1 MKKELSMEMRMVL
14 AFVLMGLVIVVSQ
27 YFMKP
32 APAPTATKEGADKS
46 SRPVTA
52 AAVEKPPQP
61 APAPPKTA
69 QMPGQIHADQETVFG
84 IDTDVYRVV
93 FSNRGAVVRSWV
105 LKDYKDR
112 DGKPLEL
119 VNQKALAKVPAPF
132 ALAFKSPA
140 PATDPNTALFKADPS
155 PDGLRVSFEF
165 SDGVALTKK
174 AFQFDKKSYLVAV
187 TSEVTQNGTLVP
199 HSLMWRG
206 GFGDATVP
214 NATAVQHALF
224 YDLPAAKL
232 QVKQAK
238 DAKDGPVSASGQF
251 SFLGLE
257 DSYFAAVFLPGNR
270 TSVEQ
275 TTYADN
281 LPDANGK
288 DELRVGAGVG
298 GEGVNTLSLF
308 VGPKDTDL
316 LRRVDPKLEQ
326 VVDWGFFGIIAKP
339 LFLVL
344 NWTADHLAH
353 NYGWAI
359 VLVTVAI
366 NLVLFPLRISSM
378 KSSKKMQ
385 ALQPQIKAI
394 NEKYKNLSMRDP
406 KKAEQN
412 QEVMD
417 LYKKNGVN
425 PVGGCLPMI
434 LQIPFLYA
442 FYKVLSVS
450 IEMRGAHWFWV
461 ADLSQ
466 PETLAIHILP
476 ILLVVTQFLTQ
487 RMTPSPGMDP
497 SQQKMMM
504 IMPLVFGYMFYFA
517 SAGLVLYWLTG
528 NVVGVAQQWLLNRS
542 MPAPEA
548 PPAPL
553 VKKKGR
559 N

>member
-46 SRPVTA
+46 ARPVTA

-61 APAPPKTA
+61 APAPKNA

-132 ALAFKSPA
+132 ALAFKGQA
-140 PATDPNTALFKADPS
+140 PATDPNTALFKADSS
-155 PDGLRVSFEF
+155 PDGLSVSFEF
-165 SDGVALTKK
+165 SDGVALIKK
-174 AFQFDKKSYLVAV
+174 AFQFEKKSYRVAV

-199 HSLMWRG
+199 HSLIWRG
-206 GFGDATVP
+206 GFGDAIVP
-214 NATAVQHALF
+214 NAITAQHALY
-224 YDLPAAKL
+224 YDLSAAKL

-288 DELRVGAGVG
+288 DELRVGVGVG

-316 LRRVDPKLEQ
+316 LRKVDPKLEQ

-517 SAGLVLYWLTG
+517 SSGLVLYWLTG

-553 VKKKGR
+553 AKKKGR

>member
-32 APAPTATKEGADKS
+32 APAPTATKEGAEKS
-46 SRPVTA
+46 SRPVT

-61 APAPPKTA
+61 APAPPKAA
-69 QMPGQIHADQETVFG
+69 QMPGQVHADQETVFG

-112 DGKPLEL
+112 DGRPLEL

-132 ALAFKSPA
+132 ALAFKGQA

-155 PDGLRVSFEF
+155 PDGMKVSFEF
-165 SDGVALTKK
+165 SDGVASTKK

-199 HSLMWRG
+199 HSLTWRG

-214 NATAVQHALF
+214 NPTAVQHALY
-224 YDLPAAKL
+224 YDLSAAKL

-257 DSYFAAVFLPGNR
+257 DSYFAAVFLPGNQP
-270 TSVEQ
+270 SVEQ
-275 TTYADN
+275 TTFDDN
-281 LPDANGK
+281 VPDVNGK
-288 DELRVGAGVG
+288 DEQRVGAGVG

-308 VGPKDTDL
+308 VGPKKVDL
-316 LRRVDPKLEQ
+316 LRQVDPKLEQ
-326 VVDWGFFGIIAKP
+326 VIDWGFFGIIAKP

-353 NYGWAI
+353 NYGWTI

-425 PVGGCLPMI
+425 QVGGCLPML

-517 SAGLVLYWLTG
+517 SSGLVLYWLTG
-528 NVVGVAQQWLLNRS
+528 NVVGIAQQWLLNRS
-542 MPAPEA
+542 LPAPEA
-548 PPAPL
+548 PPVPPP
-553 VKKKGR
+553 KKKGR

>member
-1 MKKELSMEMRMVL
+1 MVL

-32 APAPTATKEGADKS
+32 VPAPTATKEGAEKS
-46 SRPVTA
+46 ARPVNPT
-52 AAVEKPPQP
+52 AVENPPQP

-84 IDTDVYRVV
+84 VDTDVYRVV

-119 VNQKALAKVPAPF
+119 VNQVALPKVPAPF
-132 ALAFKSPA
+132 ALAFKNQA
-140 PATDPNTALFKADPS
+140 PATDPNMALFKADTS
-155 PDGLRVSFEF
+155 ADGLKVSFEF
-165 SDGVALTKK
+165 SDGVALIKK

-199 HSLMWRG
+199 HLLTWRG
-206 GFGDATVP
+206 GFGDAKVP
-214 NATAVQHALF
+214 NAIVAQHALY

-238 DAKDGPVSASGQF
+238 DAKDGPVSVSGQF
-251 SFLGLE
+251 SFVGME
-257 DSYFAAVFLPGNR
+257 DSYFCAVFLPGNQ
-270 TSVEQ
+270 TSIEQ
-275 TTYADN
+275 TTHADN
-281 LPDANGK
+281 VPDANGK
-288 DELRVGAGVG
+288 DELRVGVGVG
-298 GEGVNTLSLF
+298 GEGLNMLSLF
-308 VGPKDTDL
+308 VGPKDMDL
-316 LRRVDPKLEQ
+316 LRRVDPKLVQ

-344 NWTADHLAH
+344 NWTADHLGH

-394 NEKYKNLSMRDP
+394 NEKYKNLSLRDP

-412 QEVMD
+412 QEIMD

-425 PVGGCLPMI
+425 PVGGCLPML

-461 ADLSQ
+461 TDLSQ

-542 MPAPEA
+542 MPAPAA
-548 PPAPL
+548 PPTPPA
-553 VKKKGR
+553 KKKGR

>member
-1 MKKELSMEMRMVL
+1 MIL
-14 AFVLMGLVIVVSQ
+14 AFVLMGLVIVISQ

-32 APAPTATKEGADKS
+32 APAPTATKEGAEKS
-46 SRPVTA
+46 ARPVNP

-69 QMPGQIHADQETVFG
+69 QMPGQIHADQESVFG
-84 IDTDVYRVV
+84 VDTDVYRVV

-119 VNQKALAKVPAPF
+119 VNQMALAKVPAPF
-132 ALAFKSPA
+132 ALSFKNQA
-140 PATDPNTALFKADPS
+140 PATDPNTALFKADTS
-155 PDGLRVSFEF
+155 ADGLKVSFEF
-165 SDGVALTKK
+165 SDGITLTKK
-174 AFQFDKKSYLVAV
+174 AFQFEKKSYRVAV

-199 HSLMWRG
+199 HLLTWHG
-206 GFGDATVP
+206 GFGDAKVP
-214 NATAVQHALF
+214 NAIVAQHALY

-238 DAKDGPVSASGQF
+238 DAKDGPVSVSGQF
-251 SFLGLE
+251 SFVGLE
-257 DSYFAAVFLPGNR
+257 DSYFCAVFLPGNQ
-270 TSVEQ
+270 TSIEQ

-281 LPDANGK
+281 VPDANGK
-288 DELRVGAGVG
+288 DELRVGVGVG
-298 GEGVNTLSLF
+298 GEGVNTLSFF
-308 VGPKDTDL
+308 VGPKDMDL
-316 LRRVDPKLEQ
+316 LRQVDPKLVQ
-326 VVDWGFFGIIAKP
+326 VVDWGFFGVIAKP

-344 NWTADHLAH
+344 NWTADHLGH

-406 KKAEQN
+406 KKTEQN

-461 ADLSQ
+461 TDLSQ

-542 MPAPEA
+542 MPAAQA
-548 PPAPL
+548 PPAAPA
-553 VKKKGR
+553 KKKGR

>member
-32 APAPTATKEGADKS
+32 APAPIATKEGAEKS
-46 SRPVTA
+46 ARPVSP

-61 APAPPKTA
+61 ASAPPKTA

-84 IDTDVYRVV
+84 VDTDAYRVV

-119 VNQKALAKVPAPF
+119 VNQVALPKVPAPF
-132 ALAFKSPA
+132 ALAFKNQA
-140 PATDPNTALFKADPS
+140 PATDPNTALFKADTS
-155 PDGLRVSFEF
+155 ADGLKVSFEF
-165 SDGVALTKK
+165 SDGVASIKK

-199 HSLMWRG
+199 HLLTWRG
-206 GFGDATVP
+206 GFGDAKVP
-214 NATAVQHALF
+214 NAIVAQHALY

-238 DAKDGPVSASGQF
+238 DAKDGPVSVSGQF

-257 DSYFAAVFLPGNR
+257 DSYFCAVFLPGNQ

-281 LPDANGK
+281 VPDANGK
-288 DELRVGAGVG
+288 DELRVGVGVG
-298 GEGVNTLSLF
+298 GEGVNMLSLF
-308 VGPKDTDL
+308 VGPKDMDL
-316 LRRVDPKLEQ
+316 LRRVDPKLVQ

-344 NWTADHLAH
+344 NWTADHLGH

-394 NEKYKNLSMRDP
+394 NEKYKNLSLRDP

-461 ADLSQ
+461 TDLSQ

-517 SAGLVLYWLTG
+517 SSGLVLYWLTG

-542 MPAPEA
+542 MPAPAGPPA
-548 PPAPL
+548 PPA
-553 VKKKGR
+553 KKKGR